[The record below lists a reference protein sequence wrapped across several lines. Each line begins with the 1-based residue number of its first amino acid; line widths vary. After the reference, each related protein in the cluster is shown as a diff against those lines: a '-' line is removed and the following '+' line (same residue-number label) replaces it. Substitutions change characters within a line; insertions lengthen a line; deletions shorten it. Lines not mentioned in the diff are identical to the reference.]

1 MKKKY
6 TQKYKIETLQM
17 QMWRNWRSKIFQ
29 WNWFALRLLIDFQ
42 LIFNW
47 FAYVQAVYSLN
58 VGTNIIF
65 GMAFKNISWI
75 LPLNRSWHVN
85 CIFLMLQIIFEM
97 EFIAIICNR
106 NKKCL
111 CDKWIIHLLRI
122 SSTRFI
128 DCNNRIIVNW
138 IAWNG
143 VHISIHA
150 SSIHLTKKPAVNIL
164 NINFD
169 SVYIRIFLMFKW
181 KLLKMGLKWL
191 LVFIRIQPMEKLWTN
206 NQKLRIISKSCV
218 TKIELYK
225 FPRKKNKKTSNNKS
239 IHILAITTVF
249 SHRKTKLHTCENNKI
264 AISSQ

>member
-1 MKKKY
+1 MLHSWDCVGNFLFQHEIRFYCVTDNKQKNKKKAANKQVNEKND

-17 QMWRNWRSKIFQ
+17 QMWRNWRSKILQ

-42 LIFNW
+42 LNFNL

-58 VGTNIIF
+58 FGANIIF

-85 CIFLMLQIIFEM
+85 CIFLMLQMIFEM

-138 IAWNG
+138 IAWN
-143 VHISIHA
+143 V
-150 SSIHLTKKPAVNIL
+150 L
-164 NINFD
+164 
-169 SVYIRIFLMFKW
+169 SVVFLSYF
-181 KLLKMGLKWL
+181 
-191 LVFIRIQPMEKLWTN
+191 
-206 NQKLRIISKSCV
+206 
-218 TKIELYK
+218 
-225 FPRKKNKKTSNNKS
+225 
-239 IHILAITTVF
+239 
-249 SHRKTKLHTCENNKI
+249 
-264 AISSQ
+264 